1 MNKRGFRANDKVRE
15 CVRIMWMLYNDAL
28 AKHTDREGISLPPE
42 LTHKGLPIRKSSLVC
57 RMCKWVYENPFYNE
71 RAGMPECLMLWLRV
85 IKRVKTTNILRN
97 GYGKLTDPSLYWLFA
112 GEWGSR
118 GIDKVLEGK
127 YDNCLA
133 PQYRQLKASNR
144 RKAKMKR
151 KIAQLQAKLLS
162 GGEQSGQATQSCESA
177 EANSEAAPAA

>member
-1 MNKRGFRANDKVRE
+1 MNKRGFRANDKVRG
-15 CVRIMWMLYNDAL
+15 CVWLMWSLYNQAL
-28 AKHTDREGISLPPE
+28 AKHTDRQGIPLPPE
-42 LTHKGLPIRKSSLVC
+42 LTHRGLPIRKSSLVC

-112 GEWGSR
+112 GEQGSR

-133 PQYRQLKASNR
+133 PQYRQTKAANR

-151 KIAQLQAKLLS
+151 KIAQLQAKL
-162 GGEQSGQATQSCESA
+162 GMEEGQNGQAAQSCESP
-177 EANSEAAPAA
+177 EARSGTATA